1 MKSYPVHEANADGW
15 TDWVQPVVDGYNM
28 ACCDCGLVH
37 TLQFRTADDGLP
49 EFRARRNNRSTGQMR
64 RHNGITVKKSYLE

>member
-1 MKSYPVHEANADGW
+1 MSYPTHEANEDGW
-15 TDWVQPVVDGYNM
+15 TDWVRPVVEGYNM

-49 EFRARRNNRSTGQMR
+49 EFRVSRNNRSTGQFR
-64 RHNGITVKKSYLE
+64 RHRGIKVTFK